1 VAVVILIIQMK
12 KLHLERLGFQFR
24 SASSISLE
32 EGGRETVLGHRRSEW
47 EEEEGR
53 GPS

>member
-32 EGGRETVLGHRRSEW
+32 EGGRRKGDSP
-47 EEEEGR
+47 
-53 GPS
+53 GPQEK